1 MSDTTNALDPV
12 RLTVLC
18 GNPRAQSRTLE
29 AASRVADSLARHA
42 RANGVA
48 VHRTVLDLAPLAGE
62 VFADQRPNVSQALA
76 TTVGSDLLVVAT
88 PVYKGSYTGL
98 LKAFLDWLPYR
109 ALAGTVA
116 VPLTVMAQPVHAM
129 VADTHLRPLLV
140 ELGARTPTDS
150 VVLTEES
157 LGGETALRWA
167 MDNADAALAAVR
179 RALGEGVPA

>member
-1 MSDTTNALDPV
+1 M
-12 RLTVLC
+12 
-18 GNPRAQSRTLE
+18 
-29 AASRVADSLARHA
+29 
-42 RANGVA
+42 
-48 VHRTVLDLAPLAGE
+48 
-62 VFADQRPNVSQALA
+62 
-76 TTVGSDLLVVAT
+76 
-88 PVYKGSYTGL
+88 
-98 LKAFLDWLPYR
+98 
-109 ALAGTVA
+109 A